1 MASKSDIAY
10 RYAGAWLEAAA
21 ETDTLDA
28 VRGEITAFEQ
38 LCRDS
43 QPFVDFITDK
53 VIPADVKQRMLGE
66 IFEGKVQDI
75 TLNFLYLLASRRRAR
90 NLPEI
95 LDACRTILDEWDGIV
110 NADVVSAV
118 ALTDGQEDDLKNRLE
133 AQTGKS
139 VRMRTTVNPDLIG
152 GFVVRVGDLV
162 FDSSLATQLQ
172 QVRQALVR
180 K

>member
-21 ETDTLDA
+21 ETNNLDA

-43 QPFVDFITDK
+43 EPFVDFITDK

-95 LDACRTILDEWDGIV
+95 LDEWDGIV
-110 NADVVSAV
+110 NADVASAV
-118 ALTDGQEDDLKNRLE
+118 ALTDGQEDDLKTRLE